1 MFRQVVI
8 LLTWRPGRTPST
20 RSRPPSASSSSSL
33 RSAPWRTWTPAS
45 TPLAS
50 RTPHPSCRVV
60 WNPASRLGL
69 SSPGPPRPDWDPNG
83 IRMHGDPTT
92 RRRRRSLRSLWLS
105 GPLERER
112 PPSSA
117 PDGVPRRPR
126 DESRLDLSASYHED
140 GAQSHV
146 WGGVTAGLL
155 VHDDLARRCS
165 CVKENKGHTPRQ
177 DERERRPAG
186 CHHLWRAIGRG
197 VALQHE
203 RCAGCGG
210 LCGDRGL
217 EGNRGRED

>member
-1 MFRQVVI
+1 MFCFVDESQSSIFSPSAPGGPRVLAVGHRQ
-8 LLTWRPGRTPST
+8 LLHRPASVARHGGRGPL
-20 RSRPPSASSSSSL
+20 RRLPSRPA
-33 RSAPWRTWTPAS
+33 RRT
-45 TPLAS
+45 
-50 RTPHPSCRVV
+50 RV
-60 WNPASRLGL
+60 
-69 SSPGPPRPDWDPNG
+69 
-83 IRMHGDPTT
+83 
-92 RRRRRSLRSLWLS
+92 
-105 GPLERER
+105 
-112 PPSSA
+112 
-117 PDGVPRRPR
+117 RRPR
-126 DESRLDLSASYHED
+126 SSPWPLQPRDPNEDPNESHDTEDLCGSQKFWKESDRHRHQRRGSKAKHE
-140 GAQSHV
+140 GGVQSHV